1 MEIAVILTTTVFDFG
16 HVHQSVD
23 TYRLTVQPGRHN
35 AVDLRYCL
43 PSQYHEPVGAVMA
56 SLSDDGQTLT
66 VCGPRGR
73 HGVLVA
79 GRHDIYRS
87 AEIPL
92 SYASCSIVVAQSDD
106 ADALVRQH
114 TV

>member
-1 MEIAVILTTTVFDFG
+1 MDIAIILTTTVFDFG

-73 HGVLVA
+73 HGVLVPA
-79 GRHDIYRS
+79 ATTYTARGRY
-87 AEIPL
+87 P
-92 SYASCSIVVAQSDD
+92 
-106 ADALVRQH
+106 
-114 TV
+114 